1 MVEAFVESLQ
11 GATPGVPGEWFQFAL
26 EARSDGILVGDLALK
41 VDADEPREAEVG
53 FTLAPAQQ
61 GKGYGT
67 EALTALLD
75 YAFEAFGLHRVVAV
89 TDALNA
95 PAAALLERV
104 GMRREGHFVENVF
117 FKGAWGSE
125 LGFALLE
132 REWPSRASRF
142 SRSRMRAFCCSNSRS
157 FSTPASFSCAELLE
171 LSELGVHV
179 GGRARRGRRR
189 RRRRRRSTAAGRL
202 LLLLGRPSAG
212 LAS

>member
-1 MVEAFVESLQ
+1 MTHLTTTYFETSRLRARSFSAADVEAFVAYRANPDVARYQSWSDYTLERGEAFVGSLQ

-26 EARSDGILVGDLALK
+26 EARSDGILVGDLAFK

-132 REWPSRASRF
+132 REWS
-142 SRSRMRAFCCSNSRS
+142 
-157 FSTPASFSCAELLE
+157 
-171 LSELGVHV
+171 
-179 GGRARRGRRR
+179 ARRSQPVALPTVS
-189 RRRRRRSTAAGRL
+189 STAE
-202 LLLLGRPSAG
+202 SST
-212 LAS
+212 ASSE